1 MQELLMMTL
10 ENNIDIDMAVE
21 AEHLDTQYFISSLR
35 KAGKNFEK
43 KEIMPRQQGIV
54 LLAME
59 NIVVS
64 ICREEKYF
72 TAYKVHENGKNRL
85 LVVLHLTSAVR
96 CSEIA
101 RNQRANDLSRVI
113 QKLEESCNAE
123 AKKEGRQEYA
133 TVVVGDF
140 NLHPFSPGMIGMHGF
155 HAVMDL
161 DRAQKKSRRFNGETI
176 KFYYN
181 PMWNL
186 MGKRGNAL
194 GTYFFDSDQDD
205 NSFYWYTFDQ
215 VLLRPELMDEF
226 VWDEFEI
233 IDQVGGNS
241 LIRNNKIYSK
251 KYSDHLPIKFA
262 VG

>member
-1 MQELLMMTL
+1 
-10 ENNIDIDMAVE
+10 
-21 AEHLDTQYFISSLR
+21 
-35 KAGKNFEK
+35 
-43 KEIMPRQQGIV
+43 
-54 LLAME
+54 
-59 NIVVS
+59 
-64 ICREEKYF
+64 
-72 TAYKVHENGKNRL
+72 
-85 LVVLHLTSAVR
+85 
-96 CSEIA
+96 
-101 RNQRANDLSRVI
+101 
-113 QKLEESCNAE
+113 
-123 AKKEGRQEYA
+123 
-133 TVVVGDF
+133 
-140 NLHPFSPGMIGMHGF
+140 
-155 HAVMDL
+155 
-161 DRAQKKSRRFNGETI
+161 
-176 KFYYN
+176 
-181 PMWNL
+181 MWNL